1 MSVVDRAAAAAGV
14 PTGFYTLVKREILR
28 YVRRPKN
35 TFIPPFITNVLY
47 FSVFGVVLGSRV
59 GEIIGVPYILFILPG
74 LVVLGAVSNA
84 FENASFSIFHGRWN
98 EYIDETLTS
107 PLSYTQMVW
116 AYLLS
121 SALRG
126 VLVGTLI
133 GVLGFFIIGGLYQ
146 PVPVEQPIYLVAF
159 LLVITM
165 LFSSLGIVG
174 GLLAEDF
181 DDLTM
186 MNQFLLRPLVFFGAV
201 FYSLE
206 DLTPGCSRPTTT
218 PFTRP
223 TATPEANPRT
233 PTRSA
238 PAERT
243 SRISTCAF
251 PTERRRP
258 RRTTTWSVFST
269 RSSERSPHT
278 CCFPSERGRLN
289 TCSNS
294 TPRVPEKPRSR
305 WTRSTARSSSAR
317 VGSSSRSKT
326 PLNGLTATP
335 TGWLRRSRGSDRR
348 ISVAKAISAA
358 SSPETI
364 RISSG
369 EPTAP
374 PPRSESVEFRT
385 RIPRRSLMPVSKSPD
400 IPRKCVGFLPAEGLY
415 LSLLRGFYTIPEY
428 HGSTPGRSG
437 VSRRTGTPTRGLV
450 RTDPFGSVS
459 SAGHSASSES
469 TYRRTWSSI
478 RRLNPFCRASL
489 SSSRET

>member
-47 FSVFGVVLGSRV
+47 FSVFGVVLGDRV
-59 GEIIGVPYILFILPG
+59 GEITGVPYILFILPG

-146 PVPVEQPIYLVAF
+146 PVPVEQPLYLVAF

-206 DLTPGCSRPTTT
+206 DLTPLLRDFSLLNPMVYMVNGVRYGFLGISEVDPQLSLALLIGG
-218 PFTRP
+218 
-223 TATPEANPRT
+223 TAIVAALNVWL
-233 PTRSA
+233 
-238 PAERT
+238 
-243 SRISTCAF
+243 F
-251 PTERRRP
+251 K
-258 RRTTTWSVFST
+258 
-269 RSSERSPHT
+269 
-278 CCFPSERGRLN
+278 RGY
-289 TCSNS
+289 
-294 TPRVPEKPRSR
+294 
-305 WTRSTARSSSAR
+305 
-317 VGSSSRSKT
+317 
-326 PLNGLTATP
+326 GLT
-335 TGWLRRSRGSDRR
+335 D
-348 ISVAKAISAA
+348 
-358 SSPETI
+358 
-364 RISSG
+364 
-369 EPTAP
+369 
-374 PPRSESVEFRT
+374 
-385 RIPRRSLMPVSKSPD
+385 
-400 IPRKCVGFLPAEGLY
+400 
-415 LSLLRGFYTIPEY
+415 
-428 HGSTPGRSG
+428 
-437 VSRRTGTPTRGLV
+437 
-450 RTDPFGSVS
+450 
-459 SAGHSASSES
+459 
-469 TYRRTWSSI
+469 
-478 RRLNPFCRASL
+478 
-489 SSSRET
+489 